1 MRVIRI
7 LRSSGL
13 VEGRTTCDRSPQP
26 SSPSTPTTRRVG
38 RQRSG
43 APAPA
48 PARGLAP
55 TRLELESGAGAPAP
69 APARPRPEAPTR
81 WAERARDL
89 LGSEQGGATPCG
101 TVALVSVTRAGEARV
116 VAEEE
121 AAVWAAER
129 GFLLFE
135 LPEAE
140 KGMGDVMHSLATAR
154 SSQPDRD
161 TCSLPP
167 SEPVCRLASPLG
179 PWQMQPT
186 PPHAPHGTPSPR
198 DAGSPRHGARAAR
211 EAARAGGGAQ
221 AAARGP

>member
-1 MRVIRI
+1 MRSLAATIV
-7 LRSSGL
+7 
-13 VEGRTTCDRSPQP
+13 TFYPHDAP
-26 SSPSTPTTRRVG
+26 SWKAAQRCASPSPGPRP
-38 RQRSG
+38 SPN
-43 APAPA
+43 APRAGEW
-48 PARGLAP
+48 RN
-55 TRLELESGAGAPAP
+55 GAPAP

-116 VAEEE
+116 VGEEE

-154 SSQPDRD
+154 SI
-161 TCSLPP
+161 T
-167 SEPVCRLASPLG
+167 
-179 PWQMQPT
+179 
-186 PPHAPHGTPSPR
+186 
-198 DAGSPRHGARAAR
+198 AG
-211 EAARAGGGAQ
+211 
-221 AAARGP
+221 

>member
-1 MRVIRI
+1 M
-7 LRSSGL
+7 
-13 VEGRTTCDRSPQP
+13 
-26 SSPSTPTTRRVG
+26 
-38 RQRSG
+38 
-43 APAPA
+43 
-48 PARGLAP
+48 
-55 TRLELESGAGAPAP
+55 
-69 APARPRPEAPTR
+69 
-81 WAERARDL
+81 

-116 VAEEE
+116 VGEEE

-167 SEPVCRLASPLG
+167 SEPVG
-179 PWQMQPT
+179 PMVDAAHPT
-186 PPHAPHGTPSPR
+186 P
-198 DAGSPRHGARAAR
+198 RACR
-211 EAARAGGGAQ
+211 TDDKSNGGGCNAEVGRV
-221 AAARGP
+221 AGPLKDQGY